1 MLANFMPQLVQAL
14 KFESHHT
21 SFLAEMLLNRAIK
34 SPRIVG
40 HAYFWALNASLYDQ
54 YTFERLYLH
63 YERFLFLTPH
73 YRTELYF
80 QSKINDAI
88 IDTNYQAV
96 NDKSASMED
105 LLDFVNQKLNE
116 IMTELNVDY
125 FILPHLPS
133 VPLVKINKLK
143 AMDSKL
149 KPIYLNW
156 TVQTKGNEQKSINAL
171 FKKGDDLRKDQVVI
185 QIFKIFSQLCFEESL
200 NLHMTPYEVLATGFK
215 FGYLEFVSDCKDL
228 VVVHKEY
235 SPWWDCLFSTSII
248 NNFKKIINKDQKDPK
263 SQHIKFEEQFKELKE
278 TKFLLEGKLNSV
290 DENDFTKQW
299 K

>member
-1 MLANFMPQLVQAL
+1 MRHQALISLKQWASIRDIHALSLLQHEIVDSEVREFAIHKLSKVSNRMLAHFMPQLVQAL

-21 SFLAEMLLNRAIK
+21 SSLAEMLLNRAIK

-40 HAYFWALNASLYDQ
+40 HAYFWALNASLYDP

-80 QSKINDAI
+80 QSRINDAI

-96 NDKSASMED
+96 NDKHASMED
-105 LLDFVNQKLNE
+105 LLEFVNRKLQE
-116 IMTELNVDY
+116 IMTEFNVNY

-149 KPIYLNW
+149 KPILLNCSI
-156 TVQTKGNEQKSINAL
+156 QTKGSEPKYINAL
-171 FKKGDDLRKDQVVI
+171 FK
-185 QIFKIFSQLCFEESL
+185 
-200 NLHMTPYEVLATGFK
+200 
-215 FGYLEFVSDCKDL
+215 
-228 VVVHKEY
+228 
-235 SPWWDCLFSTSII
+235 
-248 NNFKKIINKDQKDPK
+248 
-263 SQHIKFEEQFKELKE
+263 
-278 TKFLLEGKLNSV
+278 
-290 DENDFTKQW
+290 
-299 K
+299 